1 MPLINVTAPKGI
13 LKKKQVGDLMNRISD
28 AVLEAEG
35 APLDYAGACA
45 LTWSYYREAAEDGVF
60 IGGQNIDQP
69 PLLIEVTTPQGALDA
84 EREES
89 LVAAIGVIVDDI
101 VGPYEGALNQWT
113 LLREV
118 KDGNWSG
125 SGQIFPLAGIQAAMN
140 IKAA

>member
-13 LKKKQVGDLMNRISD
+13 LPKKQITDLMNRISE

-35 APLDYAGACA
+35 APIDYAGARA
-45 LTWSYYREAAEDGVF
+45 LTWSYYREVAKDGVF
-60 IGGQNIDQP
+60 IGGVNIDQP
-69 PLLIEVTTPQGALDA
+69 PLLIEVTTPEGALNTK
-84 EREES
+84 REAA
-89 LVAAIGVIVDDI
+89 LIAAIGVIVDDL
-101 VGPYEGALNQWT
+101 VGPYEDALNQWT
-113 LLREV
+113 LLREI